1 MSPYK
6 NPEKQRTADRES
18 HRRRTQVKRLAKY
31 KEDGKFNVKAFLED
45 NLELIASDLLN
56 PGKGIPSKKTEM
68 MLKILDIY
76 SDKQEVKHSIELTIA
91 DRQQAYREFIR
102 ELQRESKITGICP
115 ICCQPKEV
123 RLEVGM
129 ATEPEHSGN

>member
-76 SDKQEVKHSIELTIA
+76 SDKQEVKHSIELTVA
-91 DRQQAYREFIR
+91 DRQQAYREFIG
-102 ELQRESKITGICP
+102 ELQREAKTSGICP
-115 ICCQPKEV
+115 VCGQPEKVCIEMGV
-123 RLEVGM
+123 H
-129 ATEPEHSGN
+129 TESKHS